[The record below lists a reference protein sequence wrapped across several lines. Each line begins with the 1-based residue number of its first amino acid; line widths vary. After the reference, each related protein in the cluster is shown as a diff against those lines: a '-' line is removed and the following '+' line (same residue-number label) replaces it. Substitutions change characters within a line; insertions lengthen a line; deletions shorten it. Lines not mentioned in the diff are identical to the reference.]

1 MITGNEDSRGN
12 FLSQWKFY
20 CAVLLYGQNSGK
32 KGISSV
38 LKEVDEDGDF
48 QIDHVNVYVVLSTLF
63 ADEISKQV
71 CALKVLAISIGK
83 GRDNLIYIYEE
94 YNSVS

>member
-1 MITGNEDSRGN
+1 MEVLLCS
-12 FLSQWKFY
+12 SPVWAKQWKKGDFF
-20 CAVLLYGQNSGK
+20 CA
-32 KGISSV
+32 
-38 LKEVDEDGDF
+38 EVDEDGDF
-48 QIDHVNVYVVLSTLF
+48 QIDHVNVYVVLSTPF

-83 GRDNLIYIYEE
+83 GRDNLIYIYDE